1 MSDAEPGL
9 PQLVVGAWR
18 GYRVW
23 RISGD
28 QLTGWWHTGYVWA
41 PGSSEA
47 SCDARRWTLR
57 GRRARHPGRAAPSAT
72 VPVGCTPWRSRG
84 TSPGTCRAATLGCR
98 VRPTRS
104 LGWWPGG
111 GGPFGASMAGGHNSP
126 SRWPCIGPRTLTAS
140 RWTESSA
147 ATAARSSRGE
157 ASCSASLTSAPE
169 VPRSP
174 SGPGLG
180 SELDY
185 RGCPWT
191 AR

>member
-1 MSDAEPGL
+1 VSDAEPGL
-9 PQLVVGAWR
+9 PELVVGAWR

-57 GRRARHPGRAAPSAT
+57 GRRARHPGLAAPERDCRCGLYALEE
-72 VPVGCTPWRSRG
+72 PWDFAGYLPSRHFG
-84 TSPGTCRAATLGCR
+84 VSSETNAVIGVVAGWGRAFRGEY
-98 VRPTRS
+98 
-104 LGWWPGG
+104 GWR
-111 GGPFGASMAGGHNSP
+111 HNSP

-140 RWTESSA
+140 RWTESPA